1 MYITAQKLM
10 YWHNKL
16 ILQPGTKLTLS
27 IVSKSKRPDSIS
39 TRSEIHVDVTEP
51 LNLPPSN
58 ELDEGEDAVIF
69 PSNSTKDKSRNANQ
83 TQSSGGDGPVT
94 MSPQDQAAESWVFSV
109 HISFLSL
116 PLDWKVAPLLLDKN
130 WVPPSSGKTCIPTN
144 GCQRNLLRFAY
155 NNSSFGYCK
164 LLILSNFL

>member
-1 MYITAQKLM
+1 M
-10 YWHNKL
+10 YWRNNL

-94 MSPQDQAAESWVFSV
+94 MSPQDQAAES
-109 HISFLSL
+109 
-116 PLDWKVAPLLLDKN
+116 
-130 WVPPSSGKTCIPTN
+130 
-144 GCQRNLLRFAY
+144 
-155 NNSSFGYCK
+155 
-164 LLILSNFL
+164 